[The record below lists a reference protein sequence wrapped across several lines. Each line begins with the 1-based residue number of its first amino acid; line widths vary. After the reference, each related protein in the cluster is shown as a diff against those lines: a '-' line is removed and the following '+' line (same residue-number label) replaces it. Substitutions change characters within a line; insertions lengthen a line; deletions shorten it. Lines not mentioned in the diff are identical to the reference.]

1 MNPVQSYRSIINRF
15 HFISSHQG
23 VEKKVLQA
31 NPVLEAF
38 GDAKTLRNDNS
49 SRFGKYLEIFFD
61 TSDRIACS
69 NTRNY
74 LLEKIRVI
82 HQAHHERNFHIFYQL
97 TKSSSHPAIAKWFPF
112 LQQPS
117 AYAYTKTCTDVKT
130 IDDLKDF
137 NGNLTH
143 LNAPTVLC
151 LVFGAFIVESSLC
164 CVYTEVVQAFE
175 DLGFSGREVK
185 GFFSV
190 VVLVL
195 LLGNVEFAG
204 PIEKATVIRKS
215 LSAFFPSFECIHCLS
230 LPLLVVSTF
239 RHARV

>member
-1 MNPVQSYRSIINRF
+1 M
-15 HFISSHQG
+15 
-23 VEKKVLQA
+23 
-31 NPVLEAF
+31 LEAF
-38 GDAKTLRNDNS
+38 GNAKTLRNDNS

-82 HQAHHERNFHIFYQL
+82 NQAHHERNFHIFYQL

-117 AYAYTKTCTDVKT
+117 AYAYTKTCTDVNT

-137 NGNLTH
+137 NGNSTH
-143 LNAPTVLC
+143 PYRHLITTQSQMTYIAPTAFLFLPWCLPLLDTSPADLMSWGFLC
-151 LVFGAFIVESSLC
+151 FFFSLLC
-164 CVYTEVVQAFE
+164 IKTEVVQAFE
-175 DLGFSGREVK
+175 DLGFSGKEVK

-190 VVLVL
+190 VALVL

-204 PIEKATVIRKS
+204 PKEKATVIRKS
-215 LSAFFPSFECIHCLS
+215 LSAFFPSFECIHCSS
-230 LPLLVVSTF
+230 LPLLLVSTF